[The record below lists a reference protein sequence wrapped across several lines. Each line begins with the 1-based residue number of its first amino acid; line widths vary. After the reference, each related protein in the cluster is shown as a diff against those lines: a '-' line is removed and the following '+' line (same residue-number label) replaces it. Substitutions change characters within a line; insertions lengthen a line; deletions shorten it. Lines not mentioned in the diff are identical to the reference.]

1 VTRLAALTPDQRA
14 AMDTHADLWI
24 ERGMSTEPAD
34 RARVE
39 DGLRRCYEYAGIPW
53 HANVVWVGSPLV
65 AALAGPIAASALR
78 SDAVDDAVDD
88 AVSDAVSGAVDG
100 AVDDAVSYAV
110 DGAVSDAVRG
120 AVSGAVSGAVYG
132 AVRGAVSGAVSGAV
146 DDAVDDAVSDAWWK
160 RLGGLT
166 WSGWVAYLTYYRDH
180 ARDTAG
186 EQTWE
191 RLDAYEDAMSASWV
205 HPWTTHAVISDRP
218 STIRLEQVGPRGWG
232 SHRLHCADGP
242 ALQWRDGW
250 ALHYWHGVR
259 VPADLIETGWDVDRI
274 LSEPNTEIRRCA
286 IERMGWPHFVE
297 AAKLK
302 MVGHECADPGNP
314 GHTLALYDVP
324 SRIYGEP
331 VRLLLCDNATPERD
345 GTRRRFGLT
354 VPASIADPIHAAA
367 WTFDLTADEYGA
379 IKRAC

>member
-1 VTRLAALTPDQRA
+1 MTRLSALTPDQRA

-53 HANVVWVGSPLV
+53 HGNVVWVGSPLV

-78 SDAVDDAVDD
+78 SGAVDDAVYG
-88 AVSDAVSGAVDG
+88 AVSRAVYGAVYGAVRGAVDG
-100 AVDDAVSYAV
+100 AVDDAVY
-110 DGAVSDAVRG
+110 
-120 AVSGAVSGAVYG
+120 
-132 AVRGAVSGAVSGAV
+132 GAV
-146 DDAVDDAVSDAWWK
+146 DDAVRGAWWK
-160 RLGGLT
+160 RLGGMM

-259 VPADLIETGWDVDRI
+259 VPADLIESGWDVDRI

>member
-1 VTRLAALTPDQRA
+1 MTRLSALTPDQRA

-53 HANVVWVGSPLV
+53 HGNVVWVGSPLV

-78 SDAVDDAVDD
+78 SGAVRGAVYGAVDGAVSRAVRGAVDDAVYGAVDD
-88 AVSDAVSGAVDG
+88 AVSRAVRGAVDG
-100 AVDDAVSYAV
+100 AVDDAVY
-110 DGAVSDAVRG
+110 
-120 AVSGAVSGAVYG
+120 
-132 AVRGAVSGAVSGAV
+132 GAV
-146 DDAVDDAVSDAWWK
+146 DDAVRGAWWK
-160 RLGGLT
+160 RLGGMM

-259 VPADLIETGWDVDRI
+259 VPADLIESGWDVDRI